1 MRHKRAIYWVGIIV
15 GALVVKVLAE
25 KFVLFME
32 CATQS
37 AHTLAECGIIGILY

>member
-1 MRHKRAIYWVGIIV
+1 M
-15 GALVVKVLAE
+15 VKVLAE
-25 KFVLFME
+25 KFALFME